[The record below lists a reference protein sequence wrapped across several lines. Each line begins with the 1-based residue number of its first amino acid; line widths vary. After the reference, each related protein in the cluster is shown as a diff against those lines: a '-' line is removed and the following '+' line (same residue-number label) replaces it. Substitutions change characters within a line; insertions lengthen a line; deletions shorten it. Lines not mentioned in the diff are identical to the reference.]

1 MSDNDSNSMAIDTP
15 ESLKAEREDLEK
27 TVACVRQIS
36 QDFRTMAEQEKSLDV
51 ERIAFHLQ
59 LTGPDMRRCVWKG
72 ILSPEGF
79 QWHKE
84 AMARQKVLGE
94 QLIKDTAALV
104 QALIEWAED
113 LEKREKQQQQPVLSP
128 APSVPIVTGRNGRPT
143 LDESAA
149 PEGANEPASVEKSE
163 QRQQQP
169 SLSSVPSIP
178 IITGG
183 NAQMPDEFAVSPP

>member
-1 MSDNDSNSMAIDTP
+1 MKRAYFAMCVISKSANSFNSHLSQDVA
-15 ESLKAEREDLEK
+15 LEK
-27 TVACVRQIS
+27 IVACVRQIS

-94 QLIKDTAALV
+94 RLIKDTAALV
-104 QALIEWAED
+104 QALIEWAVG
-113 LEKREKQQQQPVLSP
+113 LGEKGGGGACAIGHSC
-128 APSVPIVTGRNGRPT
+128 NG
-143 LDESAA
+143 S
-149 PEGANEPASVEKSE
+149 
-163 QRQQQP
+163 
-169 SLSSVPSIP
+169 
-178 IITGG
+178 
-183 NAQMPDEFAVSPP
+183 